1 MIYSEHATG
10 CVLNAEDYLSIE
22 DFMVMVIGLAY
33 MNGFDVDLIKL
44 SEHLDKLS
52 DATEEDIE
60 KGLFDELDETFN
72 QAFYFLE
79 SDAPEGYEWKLEN
92 KALFLNKIG

>member
-10 CVLNAEDYLSIE
+10 CILNAEDYLSIE

-33 MNGFDVDLIKL
+33 MNGFDVDLVA
-44 SEHLDKLS
+44 LS
-52 DATEEDIE
+52 DQLKKLQEVEEEDIE
-60 KGLFDELDETFN
+60 KGMMDELDEIFN

-79 SDAPEGYEWKLEN
+79 SDAPEGYEWTLEN
-92 KALFLNKIG
+92 KALFLNKII